1 MPNNNRLLPHQGL
14 WLSCTVIFWMII
26 CFIDRTEQASLV
38 WTINFHFEH
47 KFNDV
52 GDSFKELIFSCHP
65 KLSSLSINP
74 SEKRSNSCRLKRHPE
89 RYRFHRI
96 YLSWFFVGY
105 PESSE
110 QIWWSKTFLFR
121 FVFNVFDDNGD
132 GSIEF
137 GEFLQALSITSRG
150 KLDDKL
156 ECKCPMSTPFTS
168 WSRSLTFSPWHWW
181 ILTSKLV
188 DYPCGTVKV

>member
-1 MPNNNRLLPHQGL
+1 
-14 WLSCTVIFWMII
+14 MII
-26 CFIDRTEQASLV
+26 CFIDRTKQTSLV
-38 WTINFHFEH
+38 LTTNN
-47 KFNDV
+47 KFD
-52 GDSFKELIFSCHP
+52 DHWRWFCIFSSKILTGIDMVHIIWIISYGDYIIACLSYGGHIMARLSP
-65 KLSSLSINP
+65 K
-74 SEKRSNSCRLKRHPE
+74 KRLNFCRLKRLPE
-89 RYRFHRI
+89 WYRFHRI

-156 ECKCPMSTPFTS
+156 ECKCPMSTPSTF
-168 WSRSLTFSPWHWW
+168 WSRSLTFYPWYW
-181 ILTSKLV
+181 
-188 DYPCGTVKV
+188 